1 MGDAM
6 SQTDDFHP
14 DLSRLARV
22 LPRNAFNRRTLPIM
36 KALTKSTT
44 YRPPP
49 QGTEVL
55 TLPSGA
61 GVRLHR
67 SAEDRHGG
75 AALLWIH
82 GGGYVIGTA
91 AQDDSLCQRFR
102 QRLGITVAAVEYRLA
117 PEHPYPAALEDCYDV
132 LTWLSRLPGIDPARI
147 IIGGASAGGGL
158 TAALALLARD
168 RGEVS
173 PLFQLLVYPMVDDRS
188 SDRVPDNPRHRMWTY
203 KTNRLGWQAYLRGA
217 DPQVAVP
224 SRHTDLSGVAPAWVG
239 VGTLDPLHD
248 EDVEYAR
255 RLVEAGVPCELDTVP
270 GAFHGFDMV
279 ARAAGVSKAFFD
291 RQCEVL
297 QHALTA

>member
-1 MGDAM
+1 MDTAAL
-6 SQTDDFHP
+6 QDDDFHP
-14 DLSRLARV
+14 DLRRFACV
-22 LPRNAFNRRTLPIM
+22 LPRGAFNRFTLPIM
-36 KALTKSTT
+36 KALT
-44 YRPPP
+44 RPMAVVPP
-49 QGTEVL
+49 RKGTEVL
-55 TLPSGA
+55 TLPSGV

-67 SAEDRHGG
+67 PEADTHAG

-91 AQDDSLCQRFR
+91 AQDDSLCRRFA
-102 QRLGITVAAVEYRLA
+102 QRLGIPVAAVEYRLA
-117 PEHPYPAALEDCYDV
+117 PKHPYPAALEDCYDA
-132 LTWLSRLPGIDPARI
+132 LTWLSRLSGIDPSRI

-188 SDRVPDNPRHRMWTY
+188 SDRVADNPRYRVWTPN
-203 KTNRLGWQAYLRGA
+203 TNRLGWQAYLRGA
-217 DPQVAVP
+217 DAQVAVP

-255 RLVEAGVPCELDTVP
+255 RLTDSGVACEVDTIP

-279 ARAAGVSKAFFD
+279 TPWTGVSRAFFD

-297 QHALTA
+297 QKVLTG

>member
-1 MGDAM
+1 MGGAVSRD
-6 SQTDDFHP
+6 DDFHP
-14 DLSRLARV
+14 DLRRFARV
-22 LPRNAFNRRTLPIM
+22 LPRSALNRRTLPIL
-36 KALTKSTT
+36 KALT
-44 YRPPP
+44 RPMAFLPPP
-49 QGTEVL
+49 KGTDL
-55 TLPSGA
+55 FTLPSGA

-67 SAEDRHGG
+67 PPTARHAG

-91 AQDDSLCQRFR
+91 AQDDSLCKRFV
-102 QRLGITVAAVEYRLA
+102 QRLGIPVAAVEYRLA
-117 PEHPYPAALEDCYDV
+117 PKHPYPAALEDCYDV
-132 LTWLSRLPGIDPARI
+132 LTWLSRLSGIDPARI

-168 RGEVS
+168 RGEVL

-188 SDRVPDNPRHRMWTY
+188 SDRVADNPRYRMWTP
-203 KTNRLGWQAYLRGA
+203 KTNRLGWQAYLRAA
-217 DPQVAVP
+217 DAQVAVP

-255 RLVEAGVPCELDTVP
+255 RLVDAGVACEVDTIP

-279 ARAAGVSKAFFD
+279 TPWAGVSRAFFD
-291 RQCEVL
+291 RQCDVL
-297 QHALTA
+297 EKVLTN